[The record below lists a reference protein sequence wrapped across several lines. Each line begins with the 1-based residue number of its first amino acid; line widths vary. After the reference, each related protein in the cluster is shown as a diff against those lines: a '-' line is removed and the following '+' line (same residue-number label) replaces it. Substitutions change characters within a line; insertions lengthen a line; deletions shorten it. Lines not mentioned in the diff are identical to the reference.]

1 MFIEKVG
8 EERFYPIGDRWVPS
22 VTTILGAVYPKSPF
36 LIDWKMQNGKEESK
50 RIMEEAA
57 EEGTLVHETIERLIQ
72 GETIKAEEL
81 SSKGRKCIQAFLA
94 WYRKFNPKIISNEL
108 RVDYDV
114 RGDYAYA
121 GTIDLVVEIDG
132 ELWIVDVKTS
142 ANVWPEHHVQV
153 TAYSKGWNSEPK
165 NQQIRRGAILHLNS
179 KTKQGFSWNEVDFE
193 KNTDI
198 WNACVNMFYALNPDP
213 QPKFIEYPEYFT
225 LAEEEVK

>member
-1 MFIEKVG
+1 MFIEKIG

-22 VTTILGAVYPKSPF
+22 VTTIISAVYPKSPF

-57 EEGTLVHETIERLIQ
+57 EEGTLVHETIEKLLR
-72 GETIKAEEL
+72 GEQIRVDQLTPKSRRCIA
-81 SSKGRKCIQAFLA
+81 SFIAWFRKV
-94 WYRKFNPKIISNEL
+94 NPKIIHNEL

-114 RGDYAYA
+114 RGDYSYA

-142 ANVWPEHHVQV
+142 ANVWPEHHIQV
-153 TAYSKGWNSEPK
+153 TAYWQAWESELREPVSK
-165 NQQIRRGAILHLNS
+165 GAILHLGN
-179 KTKQGFSWNEVDFE
+179 KTKQGYSWNEVDFS
-193 KNTDI
+193 KNIDK

-213 QPKFIEYPEYFT
+213 KPKFIEYPEYFT
-225 LAEEEVK
+225 LAEEEV

>member
-114 RGDYAYA
+114 RGEYGYA

-132 ELWIVDVKTS
+132 EIWIVDVKTS
-142 ANVWPEHHVQV
+142 ANVWPEHHLQV
-153 TAYSKGWNSEPK
+153 TAYMRAYISTML
-165 NQQIRRGAILHLNS
+165 QVDRGAILHLGN
-179 KTKQGFSWNEVDFE
+179 KTKQGYSWNEVDFGE
-193 KNTDI
+193 NINI
-198 WNACVNMFYALNPDP
+198 WNACINMFYALNPNP